1 MDIQTLE
8 IVKKANQLV
17 KGIGT
22 RNPHKMAEELGIDII
37 PLEFKKQRGAYKVI
51 MRNRFIFLKCDLL
64 NIKPLFNVFEDFII
78 RQGDLGSKDI
88 CLIFHSALSHI
99 KNIKL
104 FEAACSDRFIS
115 M

>member
-22 RNPHKMAEELGIDII
+22 RNPHRMAEELGIDII

-51 MRNRFIFLKCDLL
+51 MNRS
-64 NIKPLFNVFEDFII
+64 
-78 RQGDLGSKDI
+78 SK
-88 CLIFHSALSHI
+88 
-99 KNIKL
+99 NGQ
-104 FEAACSDRFIS
+104 
-115 M
+115 